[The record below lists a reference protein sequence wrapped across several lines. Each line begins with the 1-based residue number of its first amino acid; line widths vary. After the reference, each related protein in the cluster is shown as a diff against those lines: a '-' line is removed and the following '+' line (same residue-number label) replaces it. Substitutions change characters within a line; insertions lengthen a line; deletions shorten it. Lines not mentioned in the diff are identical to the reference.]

1 MRPVRMLLALVAVV
15 GLGGCLRVYEPTWTP
30 EGPAQVEQYVDE
42 FHESGWSLSSD
53 SPPR

>member
-1 MRPVRMLLALVAVV
+1 MRPVRMLLALVAVA